1 MSRYR
6 IQYAGVAEKVHN
18 EMPAAFRA
26 RFDAAMAS
34 TLANDPYG
42 HGSRP
47 AVPGQEPTR
56 RHATI
61 GGAIV
66 RYYISGP
73 PCLVVTAVKIV
84 HGCP

>member
-6 IQYAGVAEKVHN
+6 IQYAGEAEKVRGQ
-18 EMPAAFRA
+18 MPAAFRA

-34 TLANDPYG
+34 TLGNDPYG

-56 RHATI
+56 RHATVA
-61 GGAIV
+61 GAIV
-66 RYYISGP
+66 RYYVGGP
-73 PCLVVTAVKIV
+73 LSLVVTAVKII
-84 HGCP
+84 HG